1 MEDMLPLVDEHPTS
15 MQTIESNMGEVIS
28 HHEAVD
34 IPIDSHGNLEEDC
47 TENQGVVN
55 EHELSR
61 QVRPAFDTGLEGK
74 DTEVISNMCC
84 TESSVV
90 SSSESVEGAT
100 AEEDLP
106 NPPTSTP
113 VPTATT
119 TTATTTTNNPTYHN
133 LTPPPPIPLDATSQ
147 SRINKK
153 FQTAIKETPTI
164 RLIVDIPPHLV
175 DWSNPINSITST
187 INPFLSHWKTQNK
200 VNLLAVE
207 MQNRRAYAAIEINN
221 HRYDFKTA
229 HKQSFVFPVY
239 VLKVGRGLR
248 WRFYRAPAEDVRVMN
263 EVKMEH
269 YLHREEVGTPY
280 LVFRVGGREPVFG
293 ESRED

>member
-1 MEDMLPLVDEHPTS
+1 
-15 MQTIESNMGEVIS
+15 MQTIESNMGEVIP
-28 HHEAVD
+28 HHKAVD

-47 TENQGVVN
+47 TENQGEVN

-61 QVRPAFDTGLEGK
+61 QVRPAFDTALEGN
-74 DTEVISNMCC
+74 DTKVISNTCC

-100 AEEDLP
+100 AKEDLP
-106 NPPTSTP
+106 NPPTSP
-113 VPTATT
+113 VS
-119 TTATTTTNNPTYHN
+119 TTTNNPTYPTYPIYYHN
-133 LTPPPPIPLDATSQ
+133 LIPPPPIPLDATTQ
-147 SRINKK
+147 SRIDKK
-153 FQTAIKETPTI
+153 FQAAIKETPTI

-175 DWSNPINSITST
+175 DWSDPITSITTT
-187 INPFLSHWKTQNK
+187 INPFLSHWETQNK

-207 MQNRRAYAAIEINN
+207 IRHGHAYAAIEINN
-221 HRYDFKTA
+221 HNYDFKTA
-229 HKQSFVFPVY
+229 HKQTFVFPVY
-239 VLKVGRGLR
+239 VLKVGRGFR
-248 WRFYRAPAEDVRVMN
+248 WRFYRAPAVDVSVMN
-263 EVKMEH
+263 EIKTVH

>member
-1 MEDMLPLVDEHPTS
+1 MKDILPLVDEHPTS

-61 QVRPAFDTGLEGK
+61 QVRPAFDTGLEA
-74 DTEVISNMCC
+74 SNMCC

-90 SSSESVEGAT
+90 SSSESIEGAT
-100 AEEDLP
+100 AKEALP

-113 VPTATT
+113 VPTT
-119 TTATTTTNNPTYHN
+119 TTAATTTTTNNPTYYN
-133 LTPPPPIPLDATSQ
+133 LIPPPPIPLDAPTQ

-153 FQTAIKETPTI
+153 FQTAIKETPHNSPNSRHPATSS
-164 RLIVDIPPHLV
+164 RLVEPHNLHN
-175 DWSNPINSITST
+175 DNNNPL
-187 INPFLSHWKTQNK
+187 P
-200 VNLLAVE
+200 LALE
-207 MQNRRAYAAIEINN
+207 NAKQTIEINN

-229 HKQSFVFPVY
+229 HKQTFVFPVY
-239 VLKVGRGLR
+239 VLKVGRSLR
-248 WRFYRAPAEDVRVMN
+248 WRFYRSPAEDVRVMN
-263 EVKMEH
+263 EIKMVH

-280 LVFRVGGREPVFG
+280 LVFRIGGREPVFG

>member
-1 MEDMLPLVDEHPTS
+1 MEDILPLVDEHPTS
-15 MQTIESNMGEVIS
+15 MQTIESNMGGVIS

-47 TENQGVVN
+47 TENQGVMN
-55 EHELSR
+55 ENELWR
-61 QVRPAFDTGLEGK
+61 QVRPAFDTGLES
-74 DTEVISNMCC
+74 SNMCC

-100 AEEDLP
+100 VKEDLP

-113 VPTATT
+113 VPTTT
-119 TTATTTTNNPTYHN
+119 TYHN
-133 LTPPPPIPLDATSQ
+133 LTPPPFIPLDATTQ
-147 SRINKK
+147 SHMNKK
-153 FQTAIKETPTI
+153 FQTAIKENPTI

-175 DWSNPINSITST
+175 DWSNPITSITTT

-207 MQNRRAYAAIEINN
+207 IQHRHAYAAIEINN
-221 HRYDFKTA
+221 HRYDFMAA
-229 HKQSFVFPVY
+229 HKQTFVFPVY
-239 VLKVGRGLR
+239 VLKVGRSLR

-263 EVKMEH
+263 EIKMVH

-280 LVFRVGGREPVFG
+280 LVFRIGGREPVFG
-293 ESRED
+293 EPREE

>member
-1 MEDMLPLVDEHPTS
+1 MKDILPLVDEHPTS

-61 QVRPAFDTGLEGK
+61 QVRPAFDTGLEA
-74 DTEVISNMCC
+74 SNMCC

-90 SSSESVEGAT
+90 SSSESIEGAT
-100 AEEDLP
+100 AKEALP

-113 VPTATT
+113 VPTT
-119 TTATTTTNNPTYHN
+119 TTAATTTTTNNPTYYN
-133 LTPPPPIPLDATSQ
+133 LIPPPPIPLDAPTQ

-164 RLIVDIPPHLV
+164 RLIIDIPPHLV
-175 DWSNPINSITST
+175 DWSNPITSITTT
-187 INPFLSHWKTQNK
+187 ITPFLSHWKTQNK

-207 MQNRRAYAAIEINN
+207 IQHRHAYAAIEINN

-229 HKQSFVFPVY
+229 HKQTFVFPVY
-239 VLKVGRGLR
+239 VLKVGRSLR
-248 WRFYRAPAEDVRVMN
+248 WRFYRSPAEDVRVMN
-263 EVKMEH
+263 EIKMVH

-280 LVFRVGGREPVFG
+280 LVFRIGGREPVFG